1 MSEVRAKKV
10 AQFRKCFVQNFS
22 SMVEEQH
29 LRIAEVAKRAGV
41 SRAHLYN
48 VLAGESG
55 PSIDFVAKIAHALK
69 VAPHTLLEP
78 KRGRPRAGASQA
90 SAEA

>member
-22 SMVEEQH
+22 SVVEEQQ

-69 VAPHTLLEP
+69 CAPHTLLEP
-78 KRGRPRAGASQA
+78 KKGGKKGAA
-90 SAEA
+90 AEA